1 MPNGPHKITGLPF
14 DPSKCTSTHSIEG
27 KMKVPI
33 WFGIWISFNG
43 NIYTSRRSNNKLFIS
58 DTEILTLLKTSANP
72 KSGKKK
78 KKAAEKAV
86 ASETAKA
93 ASDDAPPKLTPAAAA
108 NES

>member
-1 MPNGPHKITGLPF
+1 
-14 DPSKCTSTHSIEG
+14 
-27 KMKVPI
+27 MKVNQLI
-33 WFGIWISFNG
+33 TCLYNKEYITCKTNIKETINITYHWFI
-43 NIYTSRRSNNKLFIS
+43 

-86 ASETAKA
+86 AAETAGA
-93 ASDDAPPKLTPAAAA
+93 DDKPPKLTPA